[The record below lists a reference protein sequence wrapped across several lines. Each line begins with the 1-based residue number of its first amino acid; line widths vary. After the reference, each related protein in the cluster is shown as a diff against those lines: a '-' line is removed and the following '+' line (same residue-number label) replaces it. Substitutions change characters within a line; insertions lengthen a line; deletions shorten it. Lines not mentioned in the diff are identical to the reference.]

1 MEEEMETEGEA
12 VSPEGRV
19 SSSDSSPGDVAT
31 EEYDYMSPPER
42 AQGVASL
49 EDQEPLRPSQPREG
63 GGAPSTPRTSG
74 EELRREGPVPRA
86 RHPLRL
92 SQWSSASSL
101 DEPSLPL
108 PPEGTLGLEPEEPDA
123 RPGEGSPTSFL
134 DRTQQLSSSGEG
146 RVQRMES
153 EGSEEAA
160 GEEDTSPLVVLD
172 PNHPLM
178 LRFQAAL
185 KSHLHRQIEKLT
197 LEVRDLGMATKR
209 SRAQRQELG
218 VDLYGVQQHLARLQM
233 QLEKSHDRHS
243 ILACARQ
250 QQEEELKQ
258 ARARY
263 ARACEA
269 TNEEH
274 RKLAA
279 LHAEMEQLAL
289 NVFYM
294 QNVDRDVQG
303 DILVMRQVVKKSQVE
318 RARAELEKKQQDLH
332 VDRLTARAHQLE
344 EQVALFEA
352 QHITQAEDTQLLRK
366 AVSEACAEI
375 AAIGVEKRRILQQ
388 WSACLLGMK
397 CREDAYQTAREALSE
412 CGHQL
417 KSLDSEVEAY
427 KKSIVRE
434 EEKNERLAG
443 LLYRAQTGA
452 ALTQKLTAQ
461 CLTRQEA
468 LQGQV
473 NTYRLVLQDTED
485 ALGRAQAEHAAAMG
499 ELQAARQAIRQE
511 LDLRRKLDTCI
522 LEKLQE
528 QVTSN
533 KMTKYFHQLILKL
546 QKEKTNLVT
555 HLSKIDGDI
564 AQATLD
570 STNTACRLQ
579 AHRAAL
585 AELDGEVKRVNDLI
599 SNSQSEIGRRTILI
613 ERKQGLINTLSKEL
627 EQMVSELGG
636 EELGPLELEM
646 KRLHRQLDEQGTEVT
661 QAQAS
666 WLRLQQDMV
675 KATQERE
682 QQLDSLHLLR
692 KEVHILEQ
700 KKLRIENKIDQ
711 EKKEQKDIER
721 HLKDLDNDL
730 RKLNVL
736 LSKNR
741 SSAADLQQDHLVA
754 ESEFVQALRASE
766 RETIEMQER
775 LDQLTEEKA
784 STLNSLVEAE
794 HQIMVWEKKI
804 QLAKEM
810 RASVSSETGQTEVRA
825 MKAEIH
831 RMQVKHGQLLKRQE
845 RMIRDM
851 ELAVTRRETITTQAE
866 GQSKRD
872 KKLLTRTDFHHKQ
885 AELQR
890 KIRDLHKA
898 TEVCSNNVLELEETQ
913 KRMSAS
919 LVEKQTQLSAMQT
932 QIEELEA
939 NLEQLATLKRQKLS
953 ELVALQTR
961 LKHLQAVRE
970 GRYVFLFRSKQSLLE
985 ERRRLDN
992 RLAAIGTVL
1001 DLVQEEHPQFRKA
1014 LLQLRQAVASKLD
1027 APRPSL

>member
-1 MEEEMETEGEA
+1 MAEPGGGAGGSHREGDSTPEA
-12 VSPEGRV
+12 
-19 SSSDSSPGDVAT
+19 
-31 EEYDYMSPPER
+31 
-42 AQGVASL
+42 
-49 EDQEPLRPSQPREG
+49 EDQDTGGHRDTSDEELPREG
-63 GGAPSTPRTSG
+63 PAR
-74 EELRREGPVPRA
+74 RA

-92 SQWSSASSL
+92 SRWSSASSS
-101 DEPSLPL
+101 DELLLTPGGPS
-108 PPEGTLGLEPEEPDA
+108 EREPEEPDA
-123 RPGEGSPTSFL
+123 RPREGGSPPSLL
-134 DRTQQLSSSGEG
+134 DRTQELSPSQEG
-146 RVQRMES
+146 PAQPAES

-160 GEEDTSPLVVLD
+160 AEEDAAPLVVLD
-172 PNHPLM
+172 PSHPLM

-185 KSHLHRQIEKLT
+185 KSYLHRQIEKLT
-197 LEVRDLGMATKR
+197 LEVRELGMATKR

-243 ILACARQ
+243 IAACARQ

-258 ARARY
+258 ARALY
-263 ARACEA
+263 SKTCEA

-279 LHAEMEQLAL
+279 LHAEMENLSL

-294 QNVDRDVQG
+294 QNVDRDMQG
-303 DILVMRQVVKKSQVE
+303 DILVMTQVVKKSEAE

-344 EQVALFEA
+344 EQIALFEA
-352 QHITQAEDTQLLRK
+352 QHVAQAEDTQLLRK
-366 AVSEACAEI
+366 AVSEAGAEI
-375 AAIGVEKRRILQQ
+375 DAISIEKRRILQQ
-388 WSACLLGMK
+388 WAACLVGMK
-397 CREDAYQTAREALSE
+397 CRDDAHQTVREALSE
-412 CGHQL
+412 CRHQL
-417 KSLDSEVEAY
+417 KSLDAEVEAY
-427 KKSIVRE
+427 KKSIVLE

-443 LLYRAQTGA
+443 LLHRAETGA

-485 ALGRAQAEHAAAMG
+485 ALGRAHTEQEAAMA

-511 LDLRRKLDTCI
+511 LDVRRKLDTCI

-528 QVTSN
+528 QMTSN

-546 QKEKTNLVT
+546 RKEKTNLVT

-570 STNTACRLQ
+570 ITNAACRLE

-585 AELDGEVKRVNDLI
+585 AELDAEVKRVGELI
-599 SNSQSEIGRRTILI
+599 STSESEVCRRTTLI
-613 ERKQGLINTLSKEL
+613 ERKQSLINALSKEL

-646 KRLHRQLDEQGTEVT
+646 KRLHRQLDEQGTEVAR
-661 QAQAS
+661 AQAS

-675 KATQERE
+675 RATQERE
-682 QQLDSLHLLR
+682 EQLASLHLLR
-692 KEVHILEQ
+692 KEVHILER
-700 KKLRIENKIDQ
+700 KKLRVENKIDQ

-721 HLKDLDNDL
+721 HLRDLDNDL

-736 LSKNR
+736 LSKSR
-741 SSAADLQQDHLVA
+741 SSSEDLQQERLVA
-754 ESEFVQALRASE
+754 EGVFVQALKALE
-766 RETIEMQER
+766 RETLQMQER

-784 STLNSLVEAE
+784 SILNSLVEAE
-794 HQIMVWEKKI
+794 HQIMLWEKKI

-810 RASVSSETGQTEVRA
+810 RASVSSETGQTEIRA

-831 RMQVKHGQLLKRQE
+831 RMQVKHAQLLKRQE
-845 RMIRDM
+845 RMVRDM
-851 ELAVTRRETITTQAE
+851 ELAVTRRETIATQAE

-872 KKLLTRTDFHHKQ
+872 KKLLTRTDFYHKQ
-885 AELQR
+885 AELRR

-913 KRMSAS
+913 KRMSDS
-919 LVEKQTQLSAMQT
+919 LVEKQAQLTAVQT
-932 QIEELEA
+932 QTEELEA
-939 NLEQLATLKRQKLS
+939 DLQRLTALKRQRLS

-961 LKHLQAVRE
+961 LRHLQAARE
-970 GRYVFLFRSKQSLLE
+970 GRYVFLFRSKQPLLE
-985 ERRRLDN
+985 ERRRLDD
-992 RLAAIGTVL
+992 RLAAIGTIL
-1001 DLVQEEHPQFRKA
+1001 ARVQEEHPQFRKA
-1014 LLQLRQAVASKLD
+1014 LLKLTETVAGKLG
-1027 APRPSL
+1027 ALRPSL